1 LLESASPR
9 ARFALKEFAA
19 GMNAWIEEATA
30 TGQLPVEFAAFGYT
44 PEPWVEEDTVAIVA
58 TLLFNFG
65 EGGSE
70 ELTNAAHLEELIA
83 RFGPAGG
90 LAVFSDTHWLNDP
103 DAPTTA
109 PAPAPVSAAI
119 QSPRRDKAA
128 KMELPTAG
136 AEGNLPSVAG
146 AMKALERNFE
156 RAGLERGPASNAMI
170 ISPRLSVDGRA
181 LLLSGPQMGYTTPQ
195 INHEIGMHRA
205 GINITGMEIAG
216 VPWIPIGVTDEFAWG
231 LTTGGTDNMD
241 WYVEVLNP
249 MNPGQYLF
257 QGQWLDFDCRL
268 ETFGVAGAPDVNEVL
283 CETVHGPVLGA
294 APGIALSLKRAVRGF
309 EMETYQVFFDLLES
323 RSVSDV
329 DDALAGFAACLNFFY
344 ADIRGNIAYWHMG
357 KIPVRAEG
365 DNPWLPHDG
374 TGAAEW
380 QGFIPWEEMPRALNP
395 AQGWISSWNNKPRP
409 DWDNSTLGFW
419 NWGPVHRVNT
429 LNNWLSQLA
438 PGSATTE
445 TLEQLN
451 ILGGWTTDTPSGSA
465 GTVFVS
471 SLIGDMLARV
481 DTAADPRL
489 AGIVALLASW
499 DWLQL
504 DLEPMDGFYD
514 SPAVAVFNTW
524 WQSWVDRVFADDL
537 GGTLQPNVVGNLTYR
552 LLADAPAL
560 PLLHD
565 YLGGETAEEAMTAA
579 LIGALD
585 ALTADYGSADPAA
598 WLQPIAEIF
607 WAPIGAAGVPN
618 TIWMNRGTYNHIV
631 HLGPGPELYAQN
643 VISPG
648 QSGDPFSPHFADQ
661 LLLYAT
667 WTYKPMRLNR
677 SDLNGF
683 IESKVILHP
692 DHGRMA
698 GSAAA
703 ELSERSLL
711 PK

>member
-1 LLESASPR
+1 LGQLDPGLLE
-9 ARFALKEFAA
+9 
-19 GMNAWIEEATA
+19 
-30 TGQLPVEFAAFGYT
+30 
-44 PEPWVEEDTVAIVA
+44 
-58 TLLFNFG
+58 
-65 EGGSE
+65 
-70 ELTNAAHLEELIA
+70 
-83 RFGPAGG
+83 
-90 LAVFSDTHWLNDP
+90 
-103 DAPTTA
+103 
-109 PAPAPVSAAI
+109 
-119 QSPRRDKAA
+119 
-128 KMELPTAG
+128 
-136 AEGNLPSVAG
+136 
-146 AMKALERNFE
+146 
-156 RAGLERGPASNAMI
+156 
-170 ISPRLSVDGRA
+170 
-181 LLLSGPQMGYTTPQ
+181 
-195 INHEIGMHRA
+195 
-205 GINITGMEIAG
+205 
-216 VPWIPIGVTDEFAWG
+216 
-231 LTTGGTDNMD
+231 
-241 WYVEVLNP
+241 
-249 MNPGQYLF
+249 
-257 QGQWLDFDCRL
+257 
-268 ETFGVAGAPDVNEVL
+268 
-283 CETVHGPVLGA
+283 LG
-294 APGIALSLKRAVRGF
+294 
-309 EMETYQVFFDLLES
+309 
-323 RSVSDV
+323 
-329 DDALAGFAACLNFFY
+329 
-344 ADIRGNIAYWHMG
+344 
-357 KIPVRAEG
+357 
-365 DNPWLPHDG
+365 
-374 TGAAEW
+374 
-380 QGFIPWEEMPRALNP
+380 
-395 AQGWISSWNNKPRP
+395 
-409 DWDNSTLGFW
+409 
-419 NWGPVHRVNT
+419 
-429 LNNWLSQLA
+429 NNWLSQLA

>member
-1 LLESASPR
+1 VAAEKTTIAEESNGRVTILRDEYGVPHVYASTERSLWYGVGYAQGQDRLWQAEVLRRTAKGTSAEIFGPGAVGGDISIRALFGPADRFTALLESASPR

-419 NWGPVHRVNT
+419 NWGTTGCRS
-429 LNNWLSQLA
+429 WLPGRRPRRPSSSSTSSVAGPRIRRPAA
-438 PGSATTE
+438 PGRC
-445 TLEQLN
+445 
-451 ILGGWTTDTPSGSA
+451 
-465 GTVFVS
+465 S
-471 SLIGDMLARV
+471 SRA
-481 DTAADPRL
+481 
-489 AGIVALLASW
+489 
-499 DWLQL
+499 
-504 DLEPMDGFYD
+504 
-514 SPAVAVFNTW
+514 
-524 WQSWVDRVFADDL
+524 
-537 GGTLQPNVVGNLTYR
+537 
-552 LLADAPAL
+552 
-560 PLLHD
+560 
-565 YLGGETAEEAMTAA
+565 
-579 LIGALD
+579 
-585 ALTADYGSADPAA
+585 
-598 WLQPIAEIF
+598 
-607 WAPIGAAGVPN
+607 
-618 TIWMNRGTYNHIV
+618 
-631 HLGPGPELYAQN
+631 
-643 VISPG
+643 
-648 QSGDPFSPHFADQ
+648 
-661 LLLYAT
+661 
-667 WTYKPMRLNR
+667 
-677 SDLNGF
+677 
-683 IESKVILHP
+683 
-692 DHGRMA
+692 
-698 GSAAA
+698 
-703 ELSERSLL
+703 
-711 PK
+711 